1 MAEGFIIKG
10 QDLVEAGI
18 ATNSRDIRIETTSR
32 LPKGGRDAT
41 LANIQKENKAREKSI
56 SLEDK
61 KFKKQLK
68 TLEGTEKVNAI
79 LEFYGRRHS
88 TTIQV
93 VKAFGSSILDSR
105 TQIDTFGAIVESAT
119 SNLGALG
126 RTLGQAF
133 NQLTIEIHKQ
143 IETFR
148 NLSEAGVQFSG
159 GLFEYRRMAIDAGV
173 SLEMFQNAVSGA
185 SESIANFGGS
195 VYVGTKRFSE
205 ISGMIQRD
213 FGPSMARLGIRFEEQ
228 LEYWGDYLDIQVKLG
243 RAQTMSNQELQLGT
257 QNYIMQLDQLAT
269 LTGKQRKEIAQ
280 AMQSAAADR
289 SIAGIF
295 QALEAGANEN
305 LRGIIGALEGITDT
319 EMKGGLK
326 DLIATGG
333 IPMTEFGKSLML
345 LNPELGVMAKRAR
358 DGEIGVHEFSA
369 AIRQTANL
377 AMARG
382 DAELRLTPILAQQG
396 NTVLSAVTQMRRH
409 TKFGEKLTEADAERL
424 QMIQE
429 NNKAVQGLQGSFQRL
444 ANALLN
450 LLEGPIKAVTFV
462 IDAMAAGLEKLTRG
476 GSGLGALAAGV
487 IGVIGAFAALRVASF
502 ALRGAFGLMGKMLP
516 MAGGAGGKM
525 KAVGKVAGGLGSVA
539 ALKGG
544 AIVGGIMALVGA
556 GAGLGLYA
564 AGKGLGV
571 VAESLERVVTVDH
584 NKFNSLVE
592 SIKVL
597 SNTDFN
603 ANFGQFSSN
612 MTTFASTMREVT
624 KELDTAPLIEYTKN
638 LTDLN
643 AQTLVVNKNLATT
656 TAGAGK
662 VTGDKLDTLNSTMNE
677 ILMVLTDNTKY
688 ARIISK
694 KDFEGNL
701 MKTV

>member
-305 LRGIIGALEGITDT
+305 LRGIIAVSYT
-319 EMKGGLK
+319 
-326 DLIATGG
+326 
-333 IPMTEFGKSLML
+333 
-345 LNPELGVMAKRAR
+345 
-358 DGEIGVHEFSA
+358 H
-369 AIRQTANL
+369 
-377 AMARG
+377 
-382 DAELRLTPILAQQG
+382 LTLPPI
-396 NTVLSAVTQMRRH
+396 
-409 TKFGEKLTEADAERL
+409 
-424 QMIQE
+424 
-429 NNKAVQGLQGSFQRL
+429 
-444 ANALLN
+444 
-450 LLEGPIKAVTFV
+450 
-462 IDAMAAGLEKLTRG
+462 
-476 GSGLGALAAGV
+476 
-487 IGVIGAFAALRVASF
+487 
-502 ALRGAFGLMGKMLP
+502 
-516 MAGGAGGKM
+516 
-525 KAVGKVAGGLGSVA
+525 
-539 ALKGG
+539 
-544 AIVGGIMALVGA
+544 
-556 GAGLGLYA
+556 
-564 AGKGLGV
+564 
-571 VAESLERVVTVDH
+571 
-584 NKFNSLVE
+584 
-592 SIKVL
+592 
-597 SNTDFN
+597 
-603 ANFGQFSSN
+603 
-612 MTTFASTMREVT
+612 
-624 KELDTAPLIEYTKN
+624 
-638 LTDLN
+638 
-643 AQTLVVNKNLATT
+643 
-656 TAGAGK
+656 
-662 VTGDKLDTLNSTMNE
+662 
-677 ILMVLTDNTKY
+677 
-688 ARIISK
+688 
-694 KDFEGNL
+694 
-701 MKTV
+701 